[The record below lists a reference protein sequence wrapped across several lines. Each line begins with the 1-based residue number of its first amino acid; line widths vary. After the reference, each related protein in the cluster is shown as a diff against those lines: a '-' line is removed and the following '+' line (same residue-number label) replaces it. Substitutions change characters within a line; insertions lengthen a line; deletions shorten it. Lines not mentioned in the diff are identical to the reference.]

1 MIFKILAYYFI
12 NVNLVLTILTKIKNF
27 LGNLNVKEGI
37 LLNHE
42 KLCCNC
48 IVEDIRLEKV
58 KEIIKEIKDIK
69 GGLIPILHEI
79 QIIFG
84 YLPEE
89 ALKIVS
95 EELDISMS
103 EIYGVA
109 TFYSQF
115 TLEPKGEH
123 IIKVCLGTVCYVKG
137 AQDILDRLCSVLE
150 VEVGKTTKDG
160 KFTVEAARC
169 LGGCGLAP
177 ILMVDDKVYGRLIPD
192 DVIRIVEEYK

>member
-1 MIFKILAYYFI
+1 MKEA
-12 NVNLVLTILTKIKNF
+12 NCC
-27 LGNLNVKEGI
+27 LGCSGDDDRLNKTREIVQSHKETRGA
-37 LLNHE
+37 
-42 KLCCNC
+42 
-48 IVEDIRLEKV
+48 
-58 KEIIKEIKDIK
+58 
-69 GGLIPILHEI
+69 LIPVLHEI
-79 QIIFG
+79 QKLFG

-95 EELDISMS
+95 SELELPMI

-115 TLEPKGEH
+115 SLEPKGEH
-123 IIKVCLGTVCYVKG
+123 IIKVCLGTACYVKG
-137 AQDILDRLCSVLE
+137 AQDILERLSNVLE

-160 KFTVEAARC
+160 KFTLEAARC

-177 ILMVDDKVYGRLIPD
+177 VLVVDEKVYGRLIPD